1 MPISVVD
8 NQAVGYK
15 IINIFGKMN
24 GRETSQQK
32 LGLSKTE
39 FKLLCVVKN
48 GYQLLDEMTQKQ
60 DTSRKF
66 SFLAC

>member
-24 GRETSQQK
+24 ERETSQQK

-39 FKLLCVVKN
+39 FELVC
-48 GYQLLDEMTQKQ
+48 GQKWVS
-60 DTSRKF
+60 TLR
-66 SFLAC
+66 

>member
-15 IINIFGKMN
+15 IINIFGKIN

-39 FKLLCVVKN
+39 FELVC
-48 GYQLLDEMTQKQ
+48 GQKWVS
-60 DTSRKF
+60 TLR
-66 SFLAC
+66 